1 MSVMQLP
8 APNFSA
14 KVIVSIREALLLYE
28 YQAFISHTL
37 HALGRLLFIYK
48 GGLFKLENA
57 TTLSCL
63 LKTQISR

>member
-28 YQAFISHTL
+28 YHAFISHTRWVVCCSFTKAGYSNSKMRRHSL
-37 HALGRLLFIYK
+37 AF
-48 GGLFKLENA
+48 
-57 TTLSCL
+57 
-63 LKTQISR
+63 

>member
-1 MSVMQLP
+1 MQLP

-28 YQAFISHTL
+28 YHAFISHT
-37 HALGRLLFIYK
+37 RWVLLFIYK

-57 TTLSCL
+57 TTLSFL

>member
-28 YQAFISHTL
+28 YHAFWVVCCSFTKAGYSNSKMRRHSL
-37 HALGRLLFIYK
+37 AF
-48 GGLFKLENA
+48 
-57 TTLSCL
+57 
-63 LKTQISR
+63 